1 MTLNLRVQG
10 RKQVLSVAES
20 RTILVFSLNL
30 IVMKD
35 DGGAILR
42 HMVLITNKGEGGV
55 TRFELGS
62 I

>member
-1 MTLNLRVQG
+1 MNLNLRVQG

-35 DGGAILR
+35 EGGEILR